1 MTVIYIDVLVG
12 LNIYITY
19 FLLLAAESLSKS
31 QSKALRRGLSSCLGG
46 LAALIILA
54 PELPFLLLIVVKLA
68 VACLLVWIN
77 FGFRSRGIFIKR
89 VLIFLGV
96 NFIFAGFMIAVWFL
110 FSPPKLAI
118 RNGTVYYH
126 LSALTLIFSTILAYG
141 AVRLLEWILAGRIHP
156 KQLYDAEVT
165 VDGRQV
171 TLTVFL
177 DTGNKACSVSGLPAV
192 LCSAK
197 ALRDIVPQDVLA
209 CMQNIEA
216 ITALSGHQWASR
228 IQMVPYHA
236 VGSKGILAG
245 FQPDS
250 FAIIQNGKKI
260 DCPCVL
266 APMFEPLSDG
276 EADAIAGEALFQ
288 E

>member
-19 FLLLAAESLSKS
+19 FLLLATESLSKS
-31 QSKALRRGLSSCLGG
+31 KAKTLRRGLSSCAGG

-54 PELPFLLLIVVKLA
+54 PDLPFVLLLFVKLA
-68 VACLLVWIN
+68 VASLLVWIN

-89 VLIFLGV
+89 VLIFFGV
-96 NFIFAGFMIAVWFL
+96 NFVFAGFMIAVWFL

-126 LSALTLIFSTILAYG
+126 LSALTLIVSTILAYG
-141 AVRLLEWILAGRIHP
+141 AVRLLEWILARRIHP

-165 VDGRQV
+165 VDGRQT

-177 DTGNKACSVSGLPAV
+177 DTGNRACSVSGLPAV
-192 LCSAK
+192 LCCAK
-197 ALRDIVPQDVLA
+197 ALQDIVPQNVLA
-209 CMQNIEA
+209 CMQNIETVA
-216 ITALSGHQWASR
+216 ALSGQQWASR

-236 VGSKGILAG
+236 VGGKGILAS

-250 FAIIQNGKKI
+250 FVIIQNGERI
-260 DCPCVL
+260 VHPCVL
-266 APMFEPLSDG
+266 APVYEPLSDG
-276 EADAIAGEALFQ
+276 EADAIAGEMLFEQ
-288 E
+288 